1 MTIIERAATQDF
13 EHICALD
20 ETALGSGRRRSMI
33 AQALA
38 QARIAVARVDGLVRG
53 FVISEDNFFGHP
65 YIALLMVHPDFRRRG
80 LATALMR
87 AAELDCQ
94 TEKIFTSTNQSNIPM
109 QQLCAR
115 MGYVKSGYIENLDE
129 GDPELIYMKR
139 LTPQPRS
146 DTGAPQGD
154 SDDD

>member
-20 ETALGSGRRRSMI
+20 ETVLSSGRRRSMI

-38 QARIAVARVDGLVRG
+38 QSRIAVARVDGRVRG
-53 FVISEDNFFGHP
+53 FVIGEDNFFGHGFV
-65 YIALLMVHPDFRRRG
+65 ALLIVHPEFRRRG

-115 MGYVKSGYIENLDE
+115 TGYIKSGYIENLDAD
-129 GDPELIYMKR
+129 DPEVIYMKR
-139 LTPQPRS
+139 LTPQA
-146 DTGAPQGD
+146 GAAAGVPPHD